1 MWSAK
6 EQLPLKALTMRWRVL
21 LFNAPYLS
29 PVNSSIMP
37 SWADNTH
44 TNNMWYHLPCHSYAV
59 LFKHGVYL
67 KIASIL
73 IRNMSHET
81 NLKKQIISCF
91 HSSLLMSNQK
101 DTETKLHPHM
111 FHETSFHYCPHVH
124 RARICLI
131 NFPVMVDFPLGTCQ
145 KSPTKQ

>member
-6 EQLPLKALTMRWRVL
+6 EQVPLKALTMRWRVP

-59 LFKHGVYL
+59 LSKHGVYL

-73 IRNMSHET
+73 IPNMSHET
-81 NLKKQIISCF
+81 NLKKQIISGF

-101 DTETKLHPHM
+101 DMETQLHPHM
-111 FHETSFHYCPHVH
+111 FHETSLHYCPHVH
-124 RARICLI
+124 NSDLLKKNI
-131 NFPVMVDFPLGTCQ
+131 PVMVDFPLGKCQ